1 VSSLPEEIPWH
12 SLSVPDILLRL
23 ESSAS
28 GLPSNDARIR
38 LVRDGKNALPRPK
51 KKGPL
56 DLARR
61 QLGSTLPLVLL
72 GSGVLA
78 LAFGRYIDGSVV
90 VAVVVLNAFIGA
102 MQEYRAGRAIDAL
115 NDLVPEYV
123 TVLRDGFPASVQ
135 AGELVVGDVVL
146 VEGGSRVP
154 ADLRLMAAR
163 NLTVAEA
170 ALTGESVPT
179 NKQVDPVARD
189 AALGDRASMLF
200 SGTMI
205 VGGTAKAVVVS
216 TGIRTELGR
225 IASMLRDAEEIQTPL
240 TQALRRFGNV
250 LTIAI
255 GSVGTVVLAVALRRG
270 FPVVDAVRAAVS
282 LVVAAV
288 PASLPAIITVA
299 LAVAVARMAK
309 RNAIVRTLPSVETLG
324 STNVICSDKTGT
336 LTRGEMLARELWTPG
351 GLYELTGAGY
361 VPKGDLLK
369 DGVQVLPPLPPDVSE
384 LLLAMALC
392 NDAAVRPEGPAWVGV
407 GDPTEIALVVAA
419 GKLGVDALGARSTYK
434 RLDTIPFDAALRYMV
449 TLHELP
455 DGGQLLLMKGAPEVV
470 FDNCD
475 RMAGGGPLEREQM
488 SATVKMFAARG
499 MRVLGMASHRP
510 DASMS
515 HVEQPLRERLH
526 LLGLVASIDP
536 PRPEAIAA
544 IATCHHAGIT
554 VKMVTGDHPDTA
566 KAIGVEIGIASADDH
581 VIIGQEIARMPP
593 DELSWIARS
602 VNVFS
607 RVEPE
612 HKLRLVQAL
621 QSAGAVVAMTGD
633 GVNDAPALKQ
643 ADVGVAMGMTGTG
656 AAKEAAAVIL
666 VDDNFASI
674 AAAVDGGRRCYD
686 NLIKSLM
693 FLVPTNLAQSFVL
706 LVGVLF
712 FPVVGHVPLLP
723 IVPLQILWVN
733 LVAGPTL
740 CIPLAFEAAEPDLMS
755 RPPRLRNEPIFTLQ
769 LGLRCILVGS
779 VMAAGALLLFADLY
793 YSTPGAGVL
802 QPPEATLRKA
812 QTLVTTTVVLFQV
825 LYLLQCRSLRTSVF
839 KMNPFSNP
847 LVYAGV
853 AVTLVFQVIF
863 VHAPIMNLIFH
874 SAPLGLRDWVA
885 SAAVA
890 ATVLPVIALEKALYE
905 KRLQP
910 KASPIER
917 PANVRI
923 HW

>member
-1 VSSLPEEIPWH
+1 MNPPDEEKTPWH
-12 SLSVPDILLRL
+12 AMAVADVVDRL
-23 ESSAS
+23 ESAPA
-28 GLPSNDARIR
+28 GLDSQAARTR
-38 LVRDGKNALPRPK
+38 LVRDGKNALPRARR
-51 KKGPL
+51 KGPL
-56 DLARR
+56 DLVRR

-72 GSGVLA
+72 ASGLLA
-78 LAFGRYIDGSVV
+78 LAFGRYTDGSVV

-102 MQEYRAGRAIDAL
+102 LQEYRAGRAIDAL

-123 TVLRDGFPASVQ
+123 TVLRDGYPSSVQ
-135 AGELVVGDVVL
+135 ASELVVGDVVL

-154 ADLRLMAAR
+154 ADLRIMSAR
-163 NLTVAEA
+163 NLSAAEA
-170 ALTGESVPT
+170 ALTGESVPS

-189 AALGDRASMLF
+189 ATLGDQSSMLF
-200 SGTMI
+200 SGTMV
-205 VGGTAKAVVVS
+205 VGGTAKAVVV
-216 TGIRTELGR
+216 GIGVRTELGR

-250 LTIAI
+250 LTIGI
-255 GSVGTVVLAVALRRG
+255 GAVGTVVLAAALRRG
-270 FPVVDAVRAAVS
+270 FMVVDAVRAAVS

-288 PASLPAIITVA
+288 PSSLPAIITVA

-336 LTRGEMLARELWTPG
+336 LTRGEMLARVLWTHR

-369 DGVQVLPPLPPDVSE
+369 DGVQVVPPLPGDVRD

-392 NDAAVRPEGPAWVGV
+392 NDAALRPEGASWIGV

-419 GKLGVDALGARSTYK
+419 GKLGVEAMGARSACK
-434 RLDTIPFDAALRYMV
+434 RIDAIPFDAALRYMV
-449 TLHELP
+449 TLHEVSE
-455 DGGQLLLMKGAPEVV
+455 GGQLLLMKGAPEVV
-470 FDNCD
+470 FGQCD
-475 RMAGGGPLEREQM
+475 SVAGDGALQHEQM
-488 SATVKMFAARG
+488 TATVKMLAARG
-499 MRVLGMASHRP
+499 MRVLGIASHRP
-510 DASMS
+510 QAPLTRL
-515 HVEQPLRERLH
+515 EQPLRERFE
-526 LLGLVASIDP
+526 LLGLVASMDP

-566 KAIGVEIGIASADDH
+566 KAIGVEIGIAVADDH
-581 VIIGQEIARMPP
+581 VVIGQEIAQLAP

-612 HKLRLVQAL
+612 HKLRLVKAL
-621 QSAGAVVAMTGD
+621 QSTGAVVAMTGD

-674 AAAVDGGRRCYD
+674 AAAVEGGRRCYD

-712 FPVVGHVPLLP
+712 FPVVGNVPLLP

-740 CIPLAFEAAEPDLMS
+740 CIPLSFEAPEPDLMG

-769 LGLRCILVGS
+769 LALRCILVGS
-779 VMAAGALLLFADLY
+779 VMAAGALLLFADTY
-793 YSTPGAGVL
+793 YGDRAL
-802 QPPEATLRKA
+802 IHAPPEVSLRKA
-812 QTLVTTTVVLFQV
+812 QTLVTTTVVLYQV

-839 KMNPFSNP
+839 KMNAFSNP
-847 LVYAGV
+847 LIYAGI

-863 VHAPIMNLIFH
+863 VHAPIMNVIFH
-874 SAPLGLRDWVA
+874 SAPLSLRDWVA
-885 SAAVA
+885 TGAVA

-905 KRLQP
+905 RRIQP
-910 KASPIER
+910 KTSPIER